1 MKNILLIILK
11 KYLEIFPEEKDRQ
24 TELLNYLNSHEDNE
38 IINWNNFDGHIVA
51 GGFIYSKKDN
61 KFLVLYHKDLKMY
74 LYPGGHIDANDKN
87 PLEAAKR
94 EIQEETGLFNLEQ
107 FIIENDELL
116 PIDIDTHIIGYNERL
131 NLPQHYHFDFRYL
144 FIIDRIENINID
156 ADELE
161 NNKWIKIN
169 DLYNDSNY
177 RYVANKIERL
187 LSLKKKI

>member
-1 MKNILLIILK
+1 M
-11 KYLEIFPEEKDRQ
+11 
-24 TELLNYLNSHEDNE
+24 
-38 IINWNNFDGHIVA
+38 
-51 GGFIYSKKDN
+51 
-61 KFLVLYHKDLKMY
+61 
-74 LYPGGHIDANDKN
+74 
-87 PLEAAKR
+87 
-94 EIQEETGLFNLEQ
+94 
-107 FIIENDELL
+107 L

-177 RYVANKIERL
+177 RYVANKIERF